1 MLLKPDLRDFQR
13 MPHRAPMR
21 YHKEHDP
28 TWQSAEL
35 MDLSA
40 SGLAMYTMEALPEG
54 SSLNIEIAPAL
65 AVVPPLRAVVE
76 VRRCEPDGEGYLVGV
91 RFVEMR

>member
-13 MPHRAPMR
+13 MPQRAPMR
-21 YHKEHDP
+21 YRKDNDP
-28 TWQSAEL
+28 TWMSAEL

-40 SGLAMYTMEALPEG
+40 SGLAMHTAEAAPEG
-54 SSLNIEIAPAL
+54 ALLAIEVAPAV

-76 VRRCEPDGEGYLVGV
+76 VRRCEPDGEGFLVGV
-91 RFVEMR
+91 RFIEMR